1 MVQRHRG
8 LVTLTLSLL
17 AAPLTAAAQPVGKTP
32 RIGVLVP
39 GPPAGPW
46 VDAFRQGLRAL
57 GYVEDQTIALEIRW
71 DEGDPGRWPDLA
83 AELVVRNVDIL
94 VAGSGSAA
102 QATKRTTTTM
112 PIVMLVGVDPVA
124 QGLVTSLTHP
134 GGNITGLTVT
144 TTAMT
149 QKRLEL
155 LKEAGPSLS
164 RVAVLWGGSQPV
176 SRPAAGAAS
185 PWGRS
190 PRAGGAVGAAGGA
203 WGRRP

>member
-1 MVQRHRG
+1 MEGRDEEETRVRRASSFSRRAQWG
-8 LVTLTLSLL
+8 GDGCVLS
-17 AAPLTAAAQPVGKTP
+17 
-32 RIGVLVP
+32 
-39 GPPAGPW
+39 GPW

-134 GGNITGLTVT
+134 GGNITGL
-144 TTAMT
+144 
-149 QKRLEL
+149 R
-155 LKEAGPSLS
+155 
-164 RVAVLWGGSQPV
+164 
-176 SRPAAGAAS
+176 
-185 PWGRS
+185 
-190 PRAGGAVGAAGGA
+190 
-203 WGRRP
+203 

>member
-1 MVQRHRG
+1 M
-8 LVTLTLSLL
+8 
-17 AAPLTAAAQPVGKTP
+17 
-32 RIGVLVP
+32 
-39 GPPAGPW
+39 
-46 VDAFRQGLRAL
+46 DAFRQGLRAL

-164 RVAVLWGGSQPV
+164 RVAVLWGGSQPPEHRLAARSWSCKPLGAQPTRWGCSWCRWRCMGSTTLTTSLRQPQGRV
-176 SRPAAGAAS
+176 SRPCSQDSSRFSLRTGY
-185 PWGRS
+185 
-190 PRAGGAVGAAGGA
+190 A
-203 WGRRP
+203 WRR